1 MNEDNIKKM
10 HKVNC
15 AILEKLGITYTVKK
29 ENENDDIY
37 CSTMEIMFKNK
48 QGVKEA
54 TFKSV
59 PDFMGKID
67 EEIINDRKS
76 KMEFLKR
83 TVDYV
88 KKLEEEETD
97 E

>member
-1 MNEDNIKKM
+1 MWIFDQITGIK
-10 HKVNC
+10 
-15 AILEKLGITYTVKK
+15 IIE
-29 ENENDDIY
+29 
-37 CSTMEIMFKNK
+37 
-48 QGVKEA
+48 
-54 TFKSV
+54 
-59 PDFMGKID
+59 